1 MIGLRKRN
9 VESNCTHFAKG
20 WSNQFCHVDASQ
32 RDLGSWLN
40 FSEKTHHHSAK
51 NQYSKLAKPRTLK
64 ARVGQTRFQFFNIS
78 RPCIKKKRHSS
89 NEWTSAGWALQSH
102 FFFFTS
108 TASSFSLIF
117 VKQNTDLCLFRFL
130 SAFFSIFSLSF
141 FLCYRTTTRE
151 KYFRHFKL

>member
-89 NEWTSAGWALQSH
+89 NEWTSAGWALQSQ
-102 FFFFTS
+102 FFFLLLLL
-108 TASSFSLIF
+108 SLFHWISVSLPF
-117 VKQNTDLCLFRFL
+117 PFCI
-130 SAFFSIFSLSF
+130 FSIFSLS
-141 FLCYRTTTRE
+141 LSHSSCTTEQLQE
-151 KYFRHFKL
+151 KNIPGT